1 MIRDILRICIGVC
14 AAVTAVVAVAAGDAP
29 NNAPNSP
36 TTDTHIPFRQLSE
49 RIVGTASKSVRFDW
63 RKKEYG
69 LALQAGQPVEYN
81 NFDSVRLG
89 TSLFFPSDLFNGRLA
104 LSKVF
109 VVSTSSSRDLNR
121 MPYRQLGR
129 PSRWELEAGFFIPM
143 AEGVVTIRPSFI
155 PPAQMV
161 FSLAADVRYF
171 IYTESY
177 RDESAGTIFKR
188 IFKPILNDTERR
200 KLEQT
205 APGSMRVDGARL
217 ATLVGGELHIYGSEG
232 MFLSSKLM
240 LALPLLF
247 TEMPLHS
254 DFSFGVGYAF

>member
-1 MIRDILRICIGVC
+1 MIRNLLRICICLGVC
-14 AAVTAVVAVAAGDAP
+14 TFAAATVADAAD
-29 NNAPNSP
+29 
-36 TTDTHIPFRQLSE
+36 DTYVPFRTLSE

-81 NFDSVRLG
+81 NFESSRLG
-89 TSLFFPSDLFNGRLA
+89 GSLFFPSDLFNGRLA

-109 VVSTSSSRDLNR
+109 VDSTASSRDLNR

-129 PSRWELEAGFFIPM
+129 PSRWELEAGFFVPM
-143 AEGVVTIRPSFI
+143 AEGVVTMRPSFI

-171 IYTESY
+171 VYPDSFK
-177 RDESAGTIFKR
+177 DESAGTIFKR
-188 IFKPILNDTERR
+188 IFKPTLNDTERK

-205 APGSMRVDGARL
+205 APGSMRVDAGRL
-217 ATLVGGELHIYGSEG
+217 ATLVGGELHIYSAEG
-232 MFLSSKLM
+232 MFLSSRLM
-240 LALPLLF
+240 LAVPLLF